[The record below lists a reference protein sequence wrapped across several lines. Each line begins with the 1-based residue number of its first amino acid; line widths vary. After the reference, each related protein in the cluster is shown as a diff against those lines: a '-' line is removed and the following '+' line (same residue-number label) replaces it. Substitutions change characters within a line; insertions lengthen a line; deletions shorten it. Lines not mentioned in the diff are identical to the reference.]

1 MYTTY
6 IIELFL
12 GDDFDERLMSS
23 LASVGRGPFLFIDR
37 PEKIPDVVALAT
49 QKFSSLF
56 GLDAVLQFGAM
67 KGVKEST

>member
-1 MYTTY
+1 
-6 IIELFL
+6 
-12 GDDFDERLMSS
+12 MSS

-37 PEKIPDVVALAT
+37 PGKIPDVVALAT

-67 KGVKEST
+67 NGVKEST